1 MSLFAI
7 EPPFYKF
14 RSHMDLTKPFGDL
27 SVLEASIVRAVAG
40 EGDEEKDNTL
50 HMQNK
55 ENSSHTNEINI
66 FHEKIRIPAEND
78 EHPSHIDELHRKGE
92 ENKNSFNTGNI
103 SHISNESNSYINSS
117 NKSYLSAPSRASSSS
132 NGKNSE
138 YYERRR
144 LLGCISPEACREFA
158 MRRKANKNKHGNR
171 FNDEED
177 EEGEEEVF
185 QEFGDKQLLEKIE
198 ERYAPSSLENTGNK
212 MNLKQKD
219 CSHSQEC
226 SFNQDYIP
234 ETIPEHAINNFTSL
248 QNDIGAIMQPQS
260 DLQMISSIKNSNVEM
275 KKRKREKNL
284 LSDSSENLL
293 ESIMGFEN
301 FKTSY
306 RR

>member
-1 MSLFAI
+1 
-7 EPPFYKF
+7 
-14 RSHMDLTKPFGDL
+14 MDLTKPFGDL

-117 NKSYLSAPSRASSSS
+117 NKSYPSAPSRASSSS

-171 FNDEED
+171 FNDDEDEDKDEES
-177 EEGEEEVF
+177 EEGEEEEIF

-198 ERYAPSSLENTGNK
+198 ERHAPSFLQSTGNK
-212 MNLKQKD
+212 MNMKQTD

-234 ETIPEHAINNFTSL
+234 EIIPEQTIDNFTSL

-260 DLQMISSIKNSNVEM
+260 DLQMTSSIKNSNVEM
-275 KKRKREKNL
+275 KKRKREKKL
-284 LSDSSENLL
+284 LSDSSKNLL